1 VTVTLDF
8 EAIGA
13 PWQIE
18 TAEAMPAALVDAI
31 FARIEEYD
39 ATWSRFRADS
49 LVARIAMSPG
59 TYSMPADAAP
69 LLALYRRL
77 YDATGGAVTPLVGR
91 ALEGLGYDRDY
102 TLKPAA
108 DAASIVIPAWD
119 DAMQWDA
126 AASTLTTAIPVTLD
140 VGAAGKGY
148 LADIVAGL
156 LRDNGIDEYLIDAS
170 GDLVHRGARAV
181 RVGLEHPFDSS
192 LAIGVYELANGA
204 LCASAPGRR
213 AWGTA
218 LTGDLHHILDGLTGR
233 PTGTVAATWAIAPTG
248 LLADGLATALFFA
261 SGETLAAEFDFK
273 YVRMFPDS
281 RVEHSPDFEG
291 ELFT

>member
-1 VTVTLDF
+1 VTATLDF
-8 EAIGA
+8 DAIGA

-18 TAEAMPAALVDAI
+18 TADALPASLIEAI
-31 FARIEEYD
+31 FNRIDKFD
-39 ATWSRFRADS
+39 ADWSRFRTDS
-49 LVARIAMSPG
+49 LVARIAEAPG
-59 TYSMPADAAP
+59 VWPMPADAAP
-69 LLALYRRL
+69 LLDLYRSL
-77 YDATGGAVTPLVGR
+77 YDATDGAVTPLVGR
-91 ALEGLGYDRDY
+91 RLEGLGYDRDY
-102 TLKPAA
+102 RLTPAA
-108 DAASIVIPAWD
+108 DAASIGVPQWD
-119 DAMQWDA
+119 DVMHWDA
-126 AASTLTTAIPVTLD
+126 EAGTLTTSEAVTLD

-156 LRDNGIDEYLIDAS
+156 LLERGIEEYVIDAS
-170 GDLVHRGARAV
+170 GDLVHRGETPL
-181 RVGLEHPFDSS
+181 RVGLEHPFDPS
-192 LAIGVYELANGA
+192 LAIGVFELSNGA

-218 LTGDLHHILDGLTGR
+218 LSGDLHHILDGITGE
-233 PTGTVAATWAIAPTG
+233 PTASVAATWAIAPTG

-261 SGETLAAEFDFK
+261 SGETLSGEFEFQ